1 MSFWTVREQL
11 GRARALHAFLLDCMS
26 HAYTSDKAVCHKCW
40 SCRRCD
46 VVGQFME
53 YVARSSTI
61 AEVPAARVAYLGV
74 LTSLASG
81 PQGAQVTTPTT
92 CSMTYLQ
99 IGSNVLFWMM
109 TALSERQP
117 A

>member
-1 MSFWTVREQL
+1 MPQNGSP
-11 GRARALHAFLLDCMS
+11 C
-26 HAYTSDKAVCHKCW
+26 
-40 SCRRCD
+40 RCD

-81 PQGAQVTTPTT
+81 PQGAQVTFHT
-92 CSMTYLQ
+92 
-99 IGSNVLFWMM
+99 
-109 TALSERQP
+109 
-117 A
+117 